1 MNLVMKRILC
11 LLVAVTPVV
20 AYADK
25 NLEKNGTWDCKK
37 DATVHIGNGG
47 GKFVFKGK
55 CKSISVGGGE
65 NKLTI
70 DSVETLDVGGGENK
84 ISAKTVTTAVVGG
97 SENEISIDVLG
108 SLDVGGS
115 DNKIVFKKA
124 LKGDVKVTGQPQD
137 NKVVGVG
144 NKVIGAATS
153 AGGGAVDV
161 NAIAG
166 VDVNAMTNGAASMG
180 NGGGGTIDCSKNPT
194 FIYNDNNGAFTF
206 TGKCDKIS
214 INGNNAKLTI
224 ESVKTLAIQGNG
236 TSATV
241 TAVDTIA
248 TPGNKNSVTYKKSV
262 TANAKVKVSNPGNG
276 NSVKLVK

>member
-1 MNLVMKRILC
+1 
-11 LLVAVTPVV
+11 
-20 AYADK
+20 
-25 NLEKNGTWDCKK
+25 
-37 DATVHIGNGG
+37 
-47 GKFVFKGK
+47 
-55 CKSISVGGGE
+55 
-65 NKLTI
+65 
-70 DSVETLDVGGGENK
+70 
-84 ISAKTVTTAVVGG
+84 VVGG

-115 DNKIVFKKA
+115 DNTILFKKA

-144 NKVIGAATS
+144 NKVIGAASTGA
-153 AGGGAVDV
+153 AGGAGAAAAAGAGNVDV

-236 TSATV
+236 TTATV

-248 TPGNKNSVTYKKSV
+248 TPGNKNSVTYKKAV
-262 TANAKVKVSNPGNG
+262 TANAKVKVSNPGTG